1 MGIFFHILSSSV
13 EMSMGE
19 NIKRL
24 RKNKGYTQEQL
35 AEMVGI
41 RQCTLSQIERD
52 TKPISLSLSYE
63 ITKVL
68 EYSLY
73 DFLGVPDKQ

>member
-1 MGIFFHILSSSV
+1 
-13 EMSMGE
+13 MSIGE

-24 RKNKGYTQEQL
+24 RKSKGFTQEEL
-35 AEMVGI
+35 ASLVGI
-41 RQCTLSQIERD
+41 RQCTLSQIERN

-68 EYSLY
+68 DCDLY
-73 DFLGVPDKQ
+73 DLLGVERT

>member
-1 MGIFFHILSSSV
+1 
-13 EMSMGE
+13 MSIGE

-24 RKNKGYTQEQL
+24 RKSKGFTQEEL
-35 AEMVGI
+35 ALLVGI
-41 RQCTLSQIERD
+41 RQCTLSQIERN

-68 EYSLY
+68 DCDLY
-73 DFLGVPDKQ
+73 DILGVDRT

>member
-1 MGIFFHILSSSV
+1 
-13 EMSMGE
+13 MSIGE

-68 EYSLY
+68 ECSLY

>member
-1 MGIFFHILSSSV
+1 
-13 EMSMGE
+13 MSIGE

-24 RKNKGYTQEQL
+24 IKSKGFTQEEL
-35 AEMVGI
+35 ALLVGI
-41 RQCTLSQIERD
+41 RQCTLSQIERN

-68 EYSLY
+68 DCDLY
-73 DFLGVPDKQ
+73 DILGVDRT